1 MKTDEQFL
9 SDRLDM
15 FETEGWLDLVSELND
30 IRKSVSDIDAMN
42 DAESLWEAKGK
53 LKMLDYIQT
62 LEYSTKLAV
71 EQS

>member
-15 FETEGWLDLVSELND
+15 FETEGWLDLVSELDD
-30 IRKSVSDIDAMN
+30 IEKSIRDIDALN

-53 LKMLDYIQT
+53 LKLLNHIQT

>member
-1 MKTDEQFL
+1 VKTDEQFL

-30 IRKSVSDIDAMN
+30 IEKSVRDIDAMN

-53 LKMLDYIQT
+53 LKMLNYIQT

>member
-15 FETEGWLDLVSELND
+15 FETEGWLDLVSELDD
-30 IRKSVSDIDAMN
+30 IEKSIRDIDAMN

-53 LKMLDYIQT
+53 LKLLNHIQT